1 MALWLPSCTAATD
14 ESVVGHPSPFFM
26 DFHLLKGFI
35 QPMLENCMFCFWHF
49 ADCYERCSEGL
60 PVFCLPDFLADGS
73 NNAAFRY
80 RLSWSKIIRLCG
92 LRRKY
97 VQLYASCLQQSFKVD
112 NQEIKDME
120 KELDFDVILLWRFA
134 SCFHMSGCFVILA
147 TEFGPN

>member
-1 MALWLPSCTAATD
+1 
-14 ESVVGHPSPFFM
+14 
-26 DFHLLKGFI
+26 
-35 QPMLENCMFCFWHF
+35 
-49 ADCYERCSEGL
+49 
-60 PVFCLPDFLADGS
+60 VFCLPDFLADGS

-134 SCFHMSGCFVILA
+134 SCFHMSGSFVILA
-147 TEFGPN
+147 TEFWT

>member
-1 MALWLPSCTAATD
+1 
-14 ESVVGHPSPFFM
+14 
-26 DFHLLKGFI
+26 
-35 QPMLENCMFCFWHF
+35 
-49 ADCYERCSEGL
+49 
-60 PVFCLPDFLADGS
+60 VFCLPDFLADGS

-134 SCFHMSGCFVILA
+134 SCFHMSGSFVILA